1 MSYDKAKEEMK
12 FAGHEIKDAAG
23 AAKDS
28 VKSAASE
35 TEAELEEFAKE
46 DK

>member
-1 MSYDKAKEEMK
+1 MTYDKAKEDMK

-23 AAKDS
+23 AATDG
-28 VKSAASE
+28 VKSATSE
-35 TEAELEEFAKE
+35 TEAELEEFARE